1 MKKFLTL
8 VLAIVLVNFST
19 AQSPQGIN
27 YQAIVKN
34 SAGEIMA
41 NQNLSLRLC
50 IRQGNANGTI
60 TYQEIKSLIT
70 NAQGL
75 VTTVI
80 GSGPATIGNFS
91 SLDWSNGIKYLQVDM
106 NFGQGWLL
114 LGTEQLQSVPYALYA
129 ETVPVSVSL
138 TGDTM
143 TIGNQ
148 PIIIPGVSAA
158 NHIFGCTN
166 SAACNYNPL
175 ATDNDG
181 TCHITGQSCDDG
193 NALTVNDVYGADCV
207 CAGSTPSY
215 TIGSQGPAGGYV
227 FYDKGSY
234 SNGWRYLEAYPQ
246 TVFGKWGCQSTSI
259 SGTNTAIGTGEDNSA
274 SILAGCTQTNTVAY
288 LISNLTI
295 GGYDDWFLP
304 SRDELSRIQDVLF
317 APGIGNFPVGF
328 YWSSSQSSAIYGYFY
343 DFEDDFSDIQSK
355 SYDIVALPVRS
366 F

>member
-1 MKKFLTL
+1 MKNALILTFAFLMSS
-8 VLAIVLVNFST
+8 VCF
-19 AQSPQGIN
+19 AQAPQGIN

-34 SAGEIMA
+34 SAGEIMP

-50 IRQGNANGTI
+50 IRQGSANGTI

-75 VTTVI
+75 VTTII
-80 GSGPATIGNFS
+80 GSGPSTIGNFS
-91 SLDWSNGIKYLQVDM
+91 TQDWSNGLKFLQVDM

-114 LGTEQLQSVPYALYA
+114 LGTEHLQSVPYALYA

-138 TGDTM
+138 TGDTLQ
-143 TIGNQ
+143 IGQNS
-148 PIIIPGVSAA
+148 IIIPGVSAA

-166 SAACNYNPL
+166 SAACNFNPL

-181 TCHITGQSCDDG
+181 SCHIAGQSCDDG
-193 NALTVNDVYGADCV
+193 NTTTVNDVYTANCI
-207 CAGSTPSY
+207 CAGTAPTY
-215 TIGSQGPAGGYV
+215 TIGSQGPAGGFV

-246 TVFGKWGCQSTSI
+246 TVFGTWGCQSTSI
-259 SGTNTAIGTGEDNSA
+259 AGTATAIGTGETNSA
-274 SILAGCTQTNTVAY
+274 AILAACAQTNTVAY
-288 LISNLTI
+288 LINNLVI

-304 SRDELSRIQDVLF
+304 SRDELSRIQDVLYT
-317 APGIGNFPVGF
+317 PGIGNFPVGF

-343 DFEDDFSDIQSK
+343 DFEFDFSDIQSK
-355 SYDIVALPVRS
+355 STTIVALPVRS